1 MTQAGSGSN
10 FHRLLGRALVD
21 EEFRE
26 SLRNPDLRYQALV
39 DMGIQPTQEVLENLG
54 AAVEA
59 MDNLAKSDALGGG
72 PQEVA

>member
-1 MTQAGSGSN
+1 
-10 FHRLLGRALVD
+10 
-21 EEFRE
+21 
-26 SLRNPDLRYQALV
+26 
-39 DMGIQPTQEVLENLG
+39 MGIQPTQEVLENLG